1 MDFVFFF
8 TAKLSLSMFEA
19 FRLSV
24 MSSYFVRFKSSFRY
38 DMIVVLK
45 KCYSAQQWCADIE
58 LVMEAIPVLWLD
70 ASISINC
77 LFQCQINGV
86 SWKTFCYSVDTKHT
100 ILIFLKTFRMCF
112 FLCDQTAVILHC
124 QASMI

>member
-1 MDFVFFF
+1 MGQGYSLSVKAFLYHRFFFF

-38 DMIVVLK
+38 DMIAVLK

-58 LVMEAIPVLWLD
+58 LVMEAIPVL
-70 ASISINC
+70 
-77 LFQCQINGV
+77 
-86 SWKTFCYSVDTKHT
+86 
-100 ILIFLKTFRMCF
+100 
-112 FLCDQTAVILHC
+112 
-124 QASMI
+124 

>member
-1 MDFVFFF
+1 MGQGYSLSVKAFLYHGFCFFFF

-24 MSSYFVRFKSSFRY
+24 MSSCFVRFKSSFRY

-58 LVMEAIPVLWLD
+58 LVMEAIPVL
-70 ASISINC
+70 
-77 LFQCQINGV
+77 
-86 SWKTFCYSVDTKHT
+86 
-100 ILIFLKTFRMCF
+100 
-112 FLCDQTAVILHC
+112 
-124 QASMI
+124 